1 MNSSTEPQ
9 QEGGIDPEW
18 LEDYSRV
25 CGELACP
32 YATAFDQLSTEMGIA
47 TALALAPV
55 LLPKVVATAEQEAG
69 FLAER
74 RSRLQEE
81 QWQQQQGQ
89 AREAAAGVII
99 TAENPW

>member
-9 QEGGIDPEW
+9 QEGGIDPAW

-25 CGELACP
+25 CGELACL

-74 RSRLQEE
+74 RSQLQQE
-81 QWQQQQGQ
+81 QWQQQQDQ
-89 AREAAAGVII
+89 AREAVAGVII